1 MTPKSKFSR
10 SASVLPV
17 DDLKETAAY
26 YQEAFGF
33 DLSFMWGEPAHYA
46 VLKRDGVGIHLTER
60 EDTSTKIRPSTVYMF
75 VNDVDALYEEF
86 KARGIEM
93 FSPPETQD
101 YGMREFEVSDP
112 NGHFL
117 IFGMNV

>member
-1 MTPKSKFSR
+1 MTPKLRFSH

-33 DLSFMWGEPAHYA
+33 ELSFMWGEPAHYA

-60 EDTSTKIRPSTVYMF
+60 EDTSTKIRPNTVYVF
-75 VNDVDALYEEF
+75 VHDVDALSEEF
-86 KARGIEM
+86 KDKVIDM
-93 FSPPETQD
+93 FAPP
-101 YGMREFEVSDP
+101 
-112 NGHFL
+112 
-117 IFGMNV
+117 